1 MKQPRTLLSLLLL
14 FAVTCSA
21 LAIGPLRSKTK
32 DTPHKKKV
40 VYAFGFAAS
49 FRDTL
54 TFITEIQELDSVKL
68 ERQTH
73 FLPLRDLYS
82 YQLKDYLETNLEKT
96 NYTCMIF
103 FNKKLKKLQKQMNK
117 IKTEYSRSGNLN
129 LLETK
134 DFRFTKPQ
142 Y

>member
-1 MKQPRTLLSLLLL
+1 MKRIRTLLSLALLVL
-14 FAVTCSA
+14 VACSA
-21 LAIGPLRSKTK
+21 LAAGPLGSKTNS
-32 DTPHKKKV
+32 TPRKAKP

-73 FLPLRDLYS
+73 FLPMRDLYS
-82 YQLKDYLETNLEKT
+82 YQMKDYLEADLEKT
-96 NYTCMIF
+96 NYTCMIYF
-103 FNKKLKKLQKQMNK
+103 SKKLKKLQKQMNRL
-117 IKTEYSRSGNLN
+117 KTEYSRSGKLN
-129 LLETK
+129 VLSPEE
-134 DFRFTKPQ
+134 FRFTKPH